1 MGEWMKVQE
10 NTNVQIDGISC
21 EVIRSRRKT
30 MALQVYPDGRVVMR
44 VPSRTKTKEID
55 AFLRQK
61 RDWLRRVMS
70 RMEVRQQELS
80 QVQVL
85 SETEVEA
92 LRNRAAQ
99 DLPSR
104 TQMHAQRMGV
114 SFGKVTIRLQKSR
127 WGSCSAKG
135 NISLNALLMLAPEKV
150 RDYVVIHELCHR
162 RHMNHSPAF
171 WDEVERWMPDYRIA
185 RNWLKKHGDRLMR
198 MRPGRP

>member
-1 MGEWMKVQE
+1 MAGL
-10 NTNVQIDGISC
+10 SC
-21 EVIRSRRKT
+21 GFPVERR
-30 MALQVYPDGRVVMR
+30 RR
-44 VPSRTKTKEID
+44 RFD
-55 AFLRQK
+55 AFLQQK

-85 SETEVEA
+85 SETEVDA
-92 LRNRAAQ
+92 LRNQAAQ

-104 TQMHAQRMGV
+104 TQMHAQRMGI

-198 MRPGRP
+198 MRSGRP